1 MIVDMK
7 SVSRVAS
14 LLGFGAFSACCAAQ
28 SIAPAVFVA
37 NNGNLEGS
45 VTSFTFDASGTPQ
58 FVAKL
63 VTGSKPNSQS
73 FHPGTN
79 AYSISLTP
87 DGRYLATGHTTS
99 SETVEQVTIL
109 RVNPDATLSAFA
121 TFTTP
126 DSPLGMAWLRNDV
139 LAITRTNVAGNNQV
153 FVYKFDDSVPSL
165 TQIDVEPT
173 GTFNTAVVL
182 HPSGKWLYAQDST
195 GKAIRAF
202 EIAPDGTLTLLQTAS
217 SGLSYPLGPGISPDG
232 SKLYA
237 GGGISNTG
245 KDVVA
250 MTIDAGGLLSPVPG
264 SPFLSPGSSPK
275 QVVVSSDNKFAFVAH
290 GTDATC
296 RSFAIDPG
304 TGALTA
310 TGFSFDVGL
319 QGSLG
324 SVAVMG
330 QLLLITD
337 NFDGPTGLYS
347 FTINPDGSFTPNG
360 ALLSSQGIAPT
371 FMAVWNPP
379 ACKGDI
385 DGDGKVTQSDLGILL
400 ASFGLCAG
408 QPGFNAAAD
417 LDKSGCVDQADL
429 GVLLAFYGC
438 GV

>member
-1 MIVDMK
+1 MFCEGK
-7 SVSRVAS
+7 RASRFVS
-14 LLGFGAFSACCAAQ
+14 LLGGGALSACCWAQ
-28 SIAPAVFVA
+28 SVSPAVFVA

-45 VTSFTFDASGTPQ
+45 VTSFTFDPAGVPQ
-58 FVAKL
+58 FVGKL

-126 DSPLGMAWLRNDV
+126 DSPLGMTWLTNDV
-139 LAITRTNVAGNNQV
+139 LAITRTNVAGGNQV
-153 FVYKFDDSVPSL
+153 YVYRFDESVPSL
-165 TQIDVEPT
+165 TQIDVEAT

-195 GKAIRAF
+195 GKAIRVF
-202 EIAPDGTLTLLQTAS
+202 EVAPDGTLTLLQTAS
-217 SGLSYPLGPGISPDG
+217 SVPSYPLGPGISPNG
-232 SKLYA
+232 AWLYA

-245 KDVVA
+245 KDIVA
-250 MTIDAGGLLSPVPG
+250 MAIDAGGLLAPILG

-275 QVVVSSDNKFAFVAH
+275 QVVVSADNQYAFVAH

-304 TGALTA
+304 SGALTA

-324 SVAVMG
+324 SVAVLG
-330 QLLLITD
+330 PLLLVTD

-347 FTINPDGSFTPNG
+347 FTINPDGSFTQNG
-360 ALLSSQGIAPT
+360 SLVSSQGVAPT

-385 DGDGKVTQSDLGILL
+385 DGDGKVTQADLGILL

-417 LDKSGCVDQADL
+417 LDKNGCVDQADL

-438 GV
+438 GA